1 MLDAWYGALFKKETE
16 KPDNLLPC
24 SVPHAPL
31 RTLSKGVPGSVISCQ
46 LGKPLSQLRHYLLV
60 LTQMKPQ
67 IQAHGKKQGAAVPG
81 FQGGIDRLG
90 RKSCFSNLPH

>member
-1 MLDAWYGALFKKETE
+1 MPGTEHCLKKQTE
-16 KPDNLLPC
+16 KPDNYFP
-24 SVPHAPL
+24 APYRML
-31 RTLSKGVPGSVISCQ
+31 RWVPGSVISCQ